1 MAVVERFKQES
12 VYELS
17 AKKVAV
23 VERWPVSG
31 GSAVSYFV
39 EVPQRFCSLSCKL
52 FLYQVRGTQ
61 HSFL

>member
-23 VERWPVSG
+23 VTGLNKSQCMNYPPKKWP
-31 GSAVSYFV
+31 
-39 EVPQRFCSLSCKL
+39 
-52 FLYQVRGTQ
+52 LYLV
-61 HSFL
+61 